1 MDLKDLENKI
11 NYSFKNK
18 DLLLKALTHSSFSKD
33 NYENL
38 EFLGDSI
45 LGFVVAEYLLKNFDL
60 NEGDMSKT
68 RAKIVSA
75 QNLCK
80 VANNIEIKQF
90 LRLGN
95 SYKNMQISYNI
106 LADVIESIIA
116 GIYLDGG
123 LLYAQKF
130 VMDSIIISYE
140 NITNIIN
147 STIDFKTLLQEKIQ
161 QTGTNLIEYVTIA
174 QEGKSNDVLFT
185 VELKING
192 ISYAVENGKSK
203 HEAEQKCAKNALTKI
218 KEN

>member
-123 LLYAQKF
+123 LLYARKF
-130 VMDSIIISYE
+130 VMDFIIISYE